1 MLKIKTCPSCG
12 WNEIKKVRRKW
23 IGTYKG
29 KSCTVPN
36 LQYYECAECGE
47 RIYDRDAMREIEAH
61 SPAFERRHPERKSA

>member
-12 WNEIKKVRRKW
+12 WNEIKKVRRNW

-29 KSCTVPN
+29 KSYTVPN

-47 RIYDRDAMREIEAH
+47 RI
-61 SPAFERRHPERKSA
+61 